1 LLKAIGLMMGH
12 PWPFVNVVQR
22 MGLPAPSVLSVAS
35 ALAESIGAVLLVLGL
50 FTRWAALVVAIN
62 MAVAVWL
69 KVSQGG
75 SEAEL
80 PALYLIAVLAIL
92 MAGPGG
98 YSLDARRRGFR

>member
-1 LLKAIGLMMGH
+1 
-12 PWPFVNVVQR
+12 
-22 MGLPAPSVLSVAS
+22 
-35 ALAESIGAVLLVLGL
+35 
-50 FTRWAALVVAIN
+50 